1 MADATTRKF
10 VGPHEGREL
19 ELMRSGLKPLSVFV
33 EELPQQF
40 EVFPEKDFDA
50 LVSEGKLKKHV
61 IAEPVKGPLGEDV
74 SIRKVFYALPEE
86 EWRIHS
92 FLLVQSIYDS
102 LVPGWRPDLDR
113 VIGALL
119 GYDRAD
125 IEKFVRQFEK

>member
-1 MADATTRKF
+1 
-10 VGPHEGREL
+10 
-19 ELMRSGLKPLSVFV
+19 MRSGLKPLSVFV
-33 EELPQQF
+33 EDLPRKL
-40 EVFPEKDFDA
+40 EIFPENDFDA
-50 LVSEGKLKKHV
+50 LVSEGKLKKHIITEQV
-61 IAEPVKGPLGEDV
+61 TGPSGEDV
-74 SIRKVFYALPEE
+74 SIRKVFYALPGE

-125 IEKFVRQFEK
+125 IEKFVQQFEK